1 MIEDDTIE
9 GITKLMRG
17 PAIASFALRLP
28 LLVQIM
34 KRPVKTEEDKLIRA
48 AVSYIIVELHLAGVE
63 NEDGSTGVAGSPDDS
78 GSGA

>member
-1 MIEDDTIE
+1 MIEDNTIE

-17 PAIASFALRLP
+17 PAIAAFAVKMP

-48 AVSYIIVELHLAGVE
+48 AVSYIVVELHLAGAKD
-63 NEDGSTGVAGSPDDS
+63 EDSSAGVAGSPDDS